1 MPIIRDMPL
10 SLRTREV
17 LRRERFRGHSDQT

>member
-10 SLRTREV
+10 SLRTKEV
-17 LRRERFRGHSDQT
+17 PRREGFRGHSDQT